1 MSNHNKVAIITGA
14 GSGIGKSCA
23 LALIDNG
30 YNVVLAGRRKVALE
44 NTIIEAAQNKNRLI
58 AIPTDIGNESEVE
71 NLFAETKSRFGK
83 LDLLFNNAGMGA
95 PPLLLEDLTLENW
108 QNVLDVNLTGTFL
121 CT

>member
-83 LDLLFNNAGMGA
+83 LYLLFNNAGMGA
-95 PPLLLEDLTLENW
+95 PPLLLEDDTTVSPLTPLS
-108 QNVLDVNLTGTFL
+108 
-121 CT
+121 